1 MALVLN
7 ALNDA
12 RSAPVDVVCGSA
24 FYFVKSSVNVHLGS
38 IGQTKHSLV
47 FIMGVIGELVVSGN
61 VSVLFRI
68 DFGNLSVGLS
78 EDLSAEVEFL
88 HSAVGL
94 AVFSDKVHEIIVV
107 LSKWHS

>member
-1 MALVLN
+1 M
-7 ALNDA
+7 
-12 RSAPVDVVCGSA
+12 
-24 FYFVKSSVNVHLGS
+24 KSSVKVHLGS

-61 VSVLFRI
+61 VSILFSI

-78 EDLSAEVEFL
+78 EDLGAEVEFL
-88 HSAVGL
+88 NSAVGL
-94 AVFSDKVHEIIVV
+94 AVFSDEVHEIEVV